1 MRKLKNVTKKKA
13 AAIAGSLVVLVGA
26 GGGIAYAYW
35 STTGSGSGAATTS
48 AGASNLE
55 ITQSTAPTNLAPS
68 VAAGGITGTVK
79 NNASNNAFVSS
90 VTVSIASVT
99 RASGASGACDASD
112 YTLSNPVMSVDT
124 DLAPNQTFS
133 FSGATL
139 GFNNKAGSNQDGCK
153 GATVNLAYA
162 SN

>member
-90 VTVSIASVT
+90 VTVSISVDAPNADASHP
-99 RASGASGACDASD
+99 CDTSD